1 MQQIVSITSQG
12 QITIPASIR
21 RLLGLD
27 KYPKASIRAEGKK
40 IIIEPVPN
48 ILSLGGLLKDK
59 SIKEKSIDE
68 VIRLEKEAV
77 SKAFSK
83 KYLQRKK

>member
-1 MQQIVSITSQG
+1 MQQIVSITRQG

-27 KYPKASIRAEGKK
+27 KYPKASIRTEGKK
-40 IIIEPVPN
+40 IIIETVPN

-59 SIKEKSIDE
+59 SFKGKSIND
-68 VIRLEKEAV
+68 VIELEKKAV
-77 SKAFSK
+77 FKLSSSKTK
-83 KYLQRKK
+83 